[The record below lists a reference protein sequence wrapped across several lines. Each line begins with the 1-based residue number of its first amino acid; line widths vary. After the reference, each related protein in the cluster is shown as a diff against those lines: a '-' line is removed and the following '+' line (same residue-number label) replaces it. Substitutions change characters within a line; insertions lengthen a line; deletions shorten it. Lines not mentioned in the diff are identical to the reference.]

1 MKFGVKLSSSSLII
15 YLKIENYSLVLNKYD
30 DNWVTV
36 NLRIQGSGLDVNYRL
51 NSLLAEEIDE
61 LLDEIHKLFS
71 NADYENELVSLEED
85 FEFIFSSSEKQKTMQ
100 VRYYLDD
107 NRNFIAFNIVDNE
120 LEHFYIYLQLITGEK
135 SLNDV
140 IVQNCIEKEISKN
153 GHKSIE

>member
-36 NLRIQGSGLDVNYRL
+36 NLRIQVSGLDVNYRL

-140 IVQNCIEKEISKN
+140 IVQNCIEKGNFQEWT
-153 GHKSIE
+153 

>member
-51 NSLLAEEIDE
+51 NSLLSEEIDE

-85 FEFIFSSSEKQKTMQ
+85 FEFIFSSSEKQKAMQ

-140 IVQNCIEKEISKN
+140 IVQNCIEKGNFQEWT
-153 GHKSIE
+153 

>member
-140 IVQNCIEKEISKN
+140 IVQNCIEKEN
-153 GHKSIE
+153 FQEWT

>member
-61 LLDEIHKLFS
+61 LLDKIHKLFS

-140 IVQNCIEKEISKN
+140 IVQNCIEKGNFQEWT
-153 GHKSIE
+153 

>member
-36 NLRIQGSGLDVNYRL
+36 NLRIQVSGLDVNYRL
-51 NSLLAEEIDE
+51 NSLLSEEIDE

-140 IVQNCIEKEISKN
+140 IVQNCIEKGNFQE
-153 GHKSIE
+153 

>member
-36 NLRIQGSGLDVNYRL
+36 NLRIQVSGLDVNYRL
-51 NSLLAEEIDE
+51 NSLLSEEIDE

-120 LEHFYIYLQLITGEK
+120 LEHFYICLQLITGEK

-140 IVQNCIEKEISKN
+140 IVQNCIEKGNFQEWT
-153 GHKSIE
+153 

>member
-51 NSLLAEEIDE
+51 NSLLAEEI
-61 LLDEIHKLFS
+61 DEIHKLFS

-140 IVQNCIEKEISKN
+140 IVQNCIEKGNFQEWT
-153 GHKSIE
+153 

>member
-51 NSLLAEEIDE
+51 NSLLSEEIDE

-100 VRYYLDD
+100 VRYFLDD
-107 NRNFIAFNIVDNE
+107 NRNFIAFNIGDNE
-120 LEHFYIYLQLITGEK
+120 LEHFYIYLQLVTGK
-135 SLNDV
+135 RTVDDV
-140 IVQNCIEKEISKN
+140 VVQNYIDSGIFQEWT
-153 GHKSIE
+153 

>member
-36 NLRIQGSGLDVNYRL
+36 NLRIQVSGLDVNYRL
-51 NSLLAEEIDE
+51 NSLLSEEIDE

-107 NRNFIAFNIVDNE
+107 NRNFISFNIVDNE

-140 IVQNCIEKEISKN
+140 IVQNCIEKGNFQEWT
-153 GHKSIE
+153 

>member
-51 NSLLAEEIDE
+51 NSLLSEEIDE

-71 NADYENELVSLEED
+71 KADYENKLVSLEED

-100 VRYYLDD
+100 VRYFLDD
-107 NRNFIAFNIVDNE
+107 NRNFIAFNIGDNE
-120 LEHFYIYLQLITGEK
+120 LEHFYIYLQLVTGK
-135 SLNDV
+135 RTVDDV
-140 IVQNCIEKEISKN
+140 VVQNYIDSGIFQEWT
-153 GHKSIE
+153 

>member
-51 NSLLAEEIDE
+51 NSLLSEEIDE

-140 IVQNCIEKEISKN
+140 IVQNCIEKEN
-153 GHKSIE
+153 FQEWT

>member
-85 FEFIFSSSEKQKTMQ
+85 FEFIFSSSEKQKT
-100 VRYYLDD
+100 
-107 NRNFIAFNIVDNE
+107 IVDCKIKLNT
-120 LEHFYIYLQLITGEK
+120 LEK
-135 SLNDV
+135 
-140 IVQNCIEKEISKN
+140 
-153 GHKSIE
+153 

>member
-36 NLRIQGSGLDVNYRL
+36 NLRIQGFGLDVNYRL
-51 NSLLAEEIDE
+51 NSLLSEEIDE

-140 IVQNCIEKEISKN
+140 IVQNCIEKGNFQEWT
-153 GHKSIE
+153 

>member
-36 NLRIQGSGLDVNYRL
+36 NLRIQGSGLDVNYQL
-51 NSLLAEEIDE
+51 NSLLSEEIDE

-140 IVQNCIEKEISKN
+140 IVQNCIEKGNFQEWT
-153 GHKSIE
+153 

>member
-51 NSLLAEEIDE
+51 NSLLSEEINE

-140 IVQNCIEKEISKN
+140 IVQNCIEKGNFQEWT
-153 GHKSIE
+153 

>member
-120 LEHFYIYLQLITGEK
+120 LEHFYIYLKLITGEK

-140 IVQNCIEKEISKN
+140 IVQNCIEKGNFQEWT
-153 GHKSIE
+153 

>member
-51 NSLLAEEIDE
+51 NSLLSEEI
-61 LLDEIHKLFS
+61 DEIHKLFS

-140 IVQNCIEKEISKN
+140 IVQNCIEKGNFQEWT
-153 GHKSIE
+153 

>member
-1 MKFGVKLSSSSLII
+1 MKFGVKLSSSSMII

-140 IVQNCIEKEISKN
+140 IVQNCIEKGNFQEWT
-153 GHKSIE
+153 

>member
-36 NLRIQGSGLDVNYRL
+36 NLRIQVSGLDVNYRL
-51 NSLLAEEIDE
+51 NSLLSEEIDE

-140 IVQNCIEKEISKN
+140 IVQNCIEKGNFQEWT
-153 GHKSIE
+153 

>member
-51 NSLLAEEIDE
+51 NSLLSEEIDE

-100 VRYYLDD
+100 VRYFLDD
-107 NRNFIAFNIVDNE
+107 NRNFIAFNIGDNE

-140 IVQNCIEKEISKN
+140 IVQNCIEKGNFQEWT
-153 GHKSIE
+153 

>member
-51 NSLLAEEIDE
+51 NSLLSEEIDE

-140 IVQNCIEKEISKN
+140 IVQNCIEKGNFQEWT
-153 GHKSIE
+153 

>member
-15 YLKIENYSLVLNKYD
+15 YLKIKNYSLVLNKYD

-51 NSLLAEEIDE
+51 NSLLSEEIDE

-140 IVQNCIEKEISKN
+140 IVQNCIEKGNFQEWT
-153 GHKSIE
+153 

>member
-140 IVQNCIEKEISKN
+140 IVQNCIEKGNFQEWT
-153 GHKSIE
+153 

>member
-36 NLRIQGSGLDVNYRL
+36 YLRIQGSGLDVNYRL

-140 IVQNCIEKEISKN
+140 IVQNCIEKGNFQEWT
-153 GHKSIE
+153 

>member
-36 NLRIQGSGLDVNYRL
+36 NLRIQVSGLD
-51 NSLLAEEIDE
+51 SLLSEEIDE

-140 IVQNCIEKEISKN
+140 IVQNCIEKGNFQEWT
-153 GHKSIE
+153 

>member
-1 MKFGVKLSSSSLII
+1 MKFGVKLRSSSLII

-36 NLRIQGSGLDVNYRL
+36 NLRIQVSGLDVNYRL
-51 NSLLAEEIDE
+51 NSLLSEEIDE

-140 IVQNCIEKEISKN
+140 IVQNCIEKGNFQEWT
-153 GHKSIE
+153 

>member
-51 NSLLAEEIDE
+51 NSLLSEEIDE

-71 NADYENELVSLEED
+71 NADYENELISLEED

-140 IVQNCIEKEISKN
+140 IVQNCIEKGNFQEWT
-153 GHKSIE
+153 

>member
-1 MKFGVKLSSSSLII
+1 M
-15 YLKIENYSLVLNKYD
+15 
-30 DNWVTV
+30 
-36 NLRIQGSGLDVNYRL
+36 
-51 NSLLAEEIDE
+51 
-61 LLDEIHKLFS
+61 
-71 NADYENELVSLEED
+71 VSLEED

-140 IVQNCIEKEISKN
+140 IVQNCIEKGNFQEWT
-153 GHKSIE
+153 

>member
-51 NSLLAEEIDE
+51 NSLLSGEIDE

-140 IVQNCIEKEISKN
+140 IVQNCIEKGNFQEWT
-153 GHKSIE
+153 

>member
-120 LEHFYIYLQLITGEK
+120 LGHFYIYLQLITGEK

-140 IVQNCIEKEISKN
+140 IVQNCIEKGNFQEWT
-153 GHKSIE
+153 

>member
-100 VRYYLDD
+100 VRYFLDD
-107 NRNFIAFNIVDNE
+107 NRNFIAFNIGDNE

-140 IVQNCIEKEISKN
+140 IVQNCIEKGNFQEWT
-153 GHKSIE
+153 